1 MFRTI
6 TDFLETYVGA
16 PYGSALPELIILA
29 GIALLAVA
37 SYYTASWLL
46 GIVAKVIAHTRT
58 TWDDDLLNPRMLHA
72 ISQLAPALVVKWLL
86 VGFFAEGQSYGW
98 LTTLTTLYI
107 LGAVVGILIILINN
121 LYKAFLIRPKFK
133 VYAIKGVFQMVELIL
148 IGIAVIL
155 TVSIII
161 GRSPVAVL
169 TALGASAA
177 VLMLVFKDT
186 ILGLVASV
194 QLTANNMIKRGDWIV
209 CDKHDANGEVVD
221 ISLTTIKVRN
231 WDNSVTTIPPYSLVS
246 ESFRNYDPMVNSGAR
261 RVERSILIDAN
272 TVRFCTDDE
281 LQRLAERGWLEGL
294 DIDTA
299 RRQVNLHL
307 LRSYLEAWLAADE
320 RINTSATLM
329 VRQMAP
335 TPAGLPLNLY
345 FFTRDTAW
353 KTFEHIQ
360 SDIFDHVYATI
371 GEFGLRVFQ
380 SPAGTDIRS
389 LPKI

>member
-1 MFRTI
+1 MFSTI
-6 TDFLETYVGA
+6 LDFLETYVGA
-16 PYGSALPELIILA
+16 PYGSALPELIILI
-29 GIALLAVA
+29 GIAGLSVA
-37 SYYTASWLL
+37 SYYVSTWLL
-46 GIVAKVIAHTRT
+46 GIASKVISHTRT
-58 TWDDDLLNPRMLHA
+58 TWDDDLLNARMLRA
-72 ISQLAPALVVKWLL
+72 ISQLAPAIIVKWLL
-86 VGFFAEGQSYGW
+86 TGFFADGQSYGW

-107 LGAVVGILIILINN
+107 LAAIVGIFIILISN
-121 LYKAFLIRPKFK
+121 LYNAFLKRSKLRA
-133 VYAIKGVFQMVELIL
+133 YAIKGVFQMVQLLLIC
-148 IGIAVIL
+148 IAVIL
-155 TVSIII
+155 AVSIII

-231 WDNSVTTIPPYSLVS
+231 WDNSVTTIPPYSLIS

-272 TVRFCTDDE
+272 TVRFCTPEE
-281 LQRLAERGWLEGL
+281 LAKLSEQGWLEGL
-294 DIDTA
+294 DLDA
-299 RRQVNLHL
+299 AKKQVNLHL
-307 LRSYLEAWLAADE
+307 LRRYLEHSLASDP

-329 VRQMAP
+329 VRQMPP
-335 TPAGLPLNLY
+335 TAAGLPLNLY
-345 FFTRDTAW
+345 FFTRTTEW
-353 KTFEHIQ
+353 KQFEHIQ

-371 GEFGLRVFQ
+371 GQFGLKVFQ
-380 SPAGTDIRS
+380 SPAGTDIKA
-389 LPKI
+389 LKE

>member
-1 MFRTI
+1 MFRI
-6 TDFLETYVGA
+6 ISDFLNTYVGQ
-16 PYGSALPELIILA
+16 PYGSVLPDLIILV

-37 SYYTASWLL
+37 SYYVLEWILAGFSKL
-46 GIVAKVIAHTRT
+46 ISRTRT
-58 TWDDDLLNPRMLHA
+58 TWDDDLLNSRMLRA
-72 ISQLAPALVVKWLL
+72 VSQLAPAVVVKWLL
-86 VGFFAEGQSYGW
+86 VGFFAEGSAYGF

-107 LGAVVGILIILINN
+107 LGAVVWILVIFISN
-121 LYKAFLIRPKFK
+121 LYKAFLKRPALKA
-133 VYAIKGVFQMVELIL
+133 YAIKGVFQMVQLIL
-148 IGIAVIL
+148 LCIAAIL
-155 TVSIII
+155 AVSIII
-161 GRSPVAVL
+161 GKSPVVVL

-186 ILGLVASV
+186 ILGLVASI

-209 CDKHDANGEVVD
+209 CNGHDANGEVVD

-246 ESFRNYDPMVNSGAR
+246 ESFRNYDPMVTSGAR

-281 LQRLAERGWLEGL
+281 LERLSAQGWLEGL
-294 DIDTA
+294 DVDTA

-307 LRSYLEAWLAADE
+307 LRSYLEAWLAADP

-329 VRQMAP
+329 VRQMEP
-335 TPAGLPLNLY
+335 TAAGLPLNLY
-345 FFTRDTAW
+345 FFTRETAW

-360 SDIFDHVYATI
+360 SDIFDHVYAII

-380 SPAGTDIRS
+380 SPAGSDFAAVRKS
-389 LPKI
+389 